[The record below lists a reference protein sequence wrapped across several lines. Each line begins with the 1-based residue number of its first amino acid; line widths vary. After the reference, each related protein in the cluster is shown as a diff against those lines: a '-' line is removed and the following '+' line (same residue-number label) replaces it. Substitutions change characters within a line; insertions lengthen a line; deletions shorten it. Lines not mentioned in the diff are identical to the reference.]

1 MYTSVTIL
9 RLFKRLV
16 DQHKAL
22 SNYTSVAMDD
32 YVTSGLPLQRPLFLM
47 YPGDKKTFD
56 IKYQYMYGADILV
69 APVIHPNVV
78 KKDVYLPNDKWIYL
92 WNKTDMNPGMVTVN
106 APIGLPPVFVRKDS
120 SFRDDIL
127 SLADYKYIPFDPSPP
142 NNVSND
148 SSFVDILSSVILV
161 AFCTLFALRSKGL

>member
-1 MYTSVTIL
+1 
-9 RLFKRLV
+9 
-16 DQHKAL
+16 
-22 SNYTSVAMDD
+22 
-32 YVTSGLPLQRPLFLM
+32 
-47 YPGDKKTFD
+47 
-56 IKYQYMYGADILV
+56 MYGADILV

-148 SSFVDILSSVILV
+148 SSIVDILSSVILV
-161 AFCTLFALRSKGL
+161 AFCTLFALRSTGL